1 MKEFV
6 DYTMEPEQWQRKY
19 ARLDITGQRSEKIA
33 TNMSKHARNVGNLEA
48 LIIYQHKNCKES
60 FRPLPFAKW
69 GMDIL
74 GPFPLGRGQTKFM
87 IIAMDYFTKW
97 IEAKALTK
105 ITAQQV
111 QTFVWKNIICRF
123 GIPHTIITDND
134 RQFTDKKLMEF
145 YADLGIKSTTT
156 SVEHPQTN
164 GQAEATNKVILGQ
177 LKRRLGSAKG
187 LWAEKL
193 LEILWAY
200 RCTLQTSTGE
210 TPFNLTYGT
219 EAMLPVEINE
229 PTLWRQIED
238 WNSNNECLRTDLD
251 LIEELRERVQIK
263 EEAVNRRASKRFN
276 AKVKPMSFNEGD
288 LVWRMRTN
296 ARKDPQQG
304 KLASNWEGPFRVLEN
319 LKNGA
324 YRLET
329 LDEKVLLRTWNA
341 SHLKFYFSWKM
352 M

>member
-111 QTFVWKNIICRF
+111 QTFV
-123 GIPHTIITDND
+123 
-134 RQFTDKKLMEF
+134 
-145 YADLGIKSTTT
+145 
-156 SVEHPQTN
+156 
-164 GQAEATNKVILGQ
+164 
-177 LKRRLGSAKG
+177 
-187 LWAEKL
+187 
-193 LEILWAY
+193 
-200 RCTLQTSTGE
+200 
-210 TPFNLTYGT
+210 
-219 EAMLPVEINE
+219 
-229 PTLWRQIED
+229 
-238 WNSNNECLRTDLD
+238 
-251 LIEELRERVQIK
+251 
-263 EEAVNRRASKRFN
+263 
-276 AKVKPMSFNEGD
+276 
-288 LVWRMRTN
+288 
-296 ARKDPQQG
+296 
-304 KLASNWEGPFRVLEN
+304 
-319 LKNGA
+319 
-324 YRLET
+324 
-329 LDEKVLLRTWNA
+329 
-341 SHLKFYFSWKM
+341 
-352 M
+352 